1 MNLKYI
7 MVKSFNKIKC
17 ILLSQRNYTQR
28 YMLYGSTYGTLLK
41 RQTISGFQEVG
52 LRGWAD
58 YKRTR
63 KPFGAGKILY
73 LDCCSFTT
81 LCALVKTQQKK
92 RTNFAM

>member
-1 MNLKYI
+1 MYFA
-7 MVKSFNKIKC
+7 KSKKLHSKVHAVWFHLWNTVEKP
-17 ILLSQRNYTQR
+17 
-28 YMLYGSTYGTLLK
+28 
-41 RQTISGFQEVG
+41 TISGFQEVG